1 MPFLDPDKPLATCV
15 AANCGDCS
23 VRKGLHCH
31 FTARDLTRFMVVV
44 SPAFV
49 VGGAGIVHAGAWWLV
64 PWLAIALGYFGL
76 VEIRV
81 MCSHC
86 PHYAEP
92 GRFLQ
97 CWANHGSPK
106 LWRYRPG
113 PMSGT
118 EKAVFWAGLVA
129 VVGYP
134 LVFLLVGMHWLLLA
148 LFVLC
153 VAAAGTAMK
162 TQMCSQCIC
171 FACPLNGVGGDVRQ
185 GFFARNPIVA
195 EAWGIE
201 IEGLLDSGR

>member
-1 MPFLDPDKPLATCV
+1 MPFLDPDKPLATC
-15 AANCGDCS
+15 AAADCDNCS
-23 VRKGLHCH
+23 VRERLHCH
-31 FTARDLTRFMVVV
+31 FTARDLIRFLIFV

-153 VAAAGTAMK
+153 VAAAGMAMK
-162 TQMCSQCIC
+162 THMCSQCIC
-171 FACPLNGVGGDVRQ
+171 FACPLNGVDDEVRQ
-185 GFFARNPIVA
+185 EFFERNPGVA

-201 IEGLLDSGR
+201 SERF

>member
-1 MPFLDPDKPLATCV
+1 MPFLDPDRPLATCV
-15 AANCGDCS
+15 AESCDDCS
-23 VRKGLHCH
+23 VREGLHCH
-31 FTARDLTRFMVVV
+31 FTGRDLTRFMIAV

-49 VGGAGIVHAGAWWLV
+49 VGGAGIVRSGVWWLV

-113 PMSGT
+113 PMSSM

-129 VVGYP
+129 VAGYP
-134 LVFLLVGMHWLLLA
+134 LVFLLMGMQWLLLA
-148 LFVLC
+148 LFVLSL
-153 VAAAGTAMK
+153 AAAGTFMQ

-171 FACPLNGVGGDVRQ
+171 FACPLNGVQDEVRQ
-185 GFFARNPIVA
+185 GFFERNPGVA
-195 EAWGIE
+195 EAWGIV
-201 IEGLLDSGR
+201 IERL

>member
-1 MPFLDPDKPLATCV
+1 MPFLDPDKPLATC
-15 AANCGDCS
+15 AAEHCDDCS
-23 VRKGLHCH
+23 VRERLHCH
-31 FTARDLTRFMVVV
+31 FAGRDLAHFLIVV
-44 SPAFV
+44 SPAFL
-49 VGGAGIVHAGAWWLV
+49 VGGAGIYHVGAWWLV

-113 PMSGT
+113 PMSGV
-118 EKAVFWAGLVA
+118 EKAVFWTGLVA
-129 VVGYP
+129 VAGYP
-134 LVFLLVGMHWLLLA
+134 LVFLLIGMQWLLLA
-148 LFVLC
+148 LFVLSL
-153 VAAAGTAMK
+153 AAAGTVMK

-171 FACPLNGVGGDVRQ
+171 FACPLNGVQGEVRQ
-185 GFFARNPIVA
+185 RFFQRNPSVA

-201 IEGLLDSGR
+201 IERL